1 MNDEKNPLSFDVP
14 LSVENQAA
22 ITPRQLA
29 KLIVELLIRN
39 DKLQNAFERRYLSY
53 YAFQLSS
60 IRAFEIIGHS
70 NPELEIF
77 RRKWNEAIAILRS
90 KALIMLDPS
99 QMESNDFMLPTSI
112 AYESDLDEVL
122 GLTA

>member
-1 MNDEKNPLSFDVP
+1 MNGNNYPLSFQIP
-14 LSVENQAA
+14 LSVAQQNA
-22 ITPRQLA
+22 ITPGQLA

-39 DKLQNAFERRYLSY
+39 DKWQNGTERRYISY

-60 IRAFEIIGHS
+60 LRAFEIVGHA
-70 NPELEIF
+70 NPEEPGF
-77 RRKWNEAIAILRS
+77 RRKWSEAIAILRS

-99 QMESNDFMLPTSI
+99 QMDSDDFMLPTSI
-112 AYESDLDEVL
+112 AYKSDLDEVL